1 MGQGQKALTIYTPSS
16 AEPHITAEDD
26 AFIFNSIFGGESGIL
41 GSLSCVKF
49 DTSTV
54 RLSNGGV
61 IYNGRILW
69 IPTGQTLDLSI
80 VGGVANHIVAEFT
93 AGGGD
98 TADNYVIKA
107 TQSAVANNQ
116 IELFRVST
124 TGTISKIAQNL
135 PKAVNVPNISYGTAA
150 PSGGSNGDIYFRI
163 KS

>member
-26 AFIFNSIFGGESGIL
+26 AFIFNSIFNGESGIL
-41 GSLSCVKF
+41 GSLSCVKI

-69 IPTGQTLDLSI
+69 IPTGQTLDLNI
-80 VGGVANHIVAEFT
+80 IDGMTNHIVAEFT

-98 TADNYVIKA
+98 IADNYEIKA
-107 TQSAVANNQ
+107 TQTTIANNQ
-116 IELFRVST
+116 IELFRVAAN
-124 TGTISKIAQNL
+124 GTITQIAENL
-135 PKAVNVPNISYGTAA
+135 PKSSPTITYGTAEPA
-150 PSGGSNGDIYFRI
+150 GGSNGDIYFKI
-163 KS
+163 TN

>member
-26 AFIFNSIFGGESGIL
+26 AFIFNSIFNGESGIL
-41 GSLSCVKF
+41 GSLSCVKIG
-49 DTSTV
+49 TSTV

-69 IPTGQTLDLSI
+69 IPTGQTLDLNI
-80 VGGVANHIVAEFT
+80 IDGMTNHIVAEFT

-98 TADNYVIKA
+98 IADNYVIKV
-107 TQSAVANNQ
+107 TQTTVASNQ

-124 TGTISKIAQNL
+124 AGTISKIAQNL
-135 PKAVNVPNISYGTAA
+135 PKTVDVPNTKIFIQQSA
-150 PSGGSNGDIYFRI
+150 PSNPVTGDLWFW
-163 KS
+163 